1 MPASGTFPARYDR
14 VYWAA
19 NDRLLAPVDDE
30 VVVFTPGGDRVD
42 VIRVPAAAI
51 GSWYTVGKS

>member
-1 MPASGTFPARYDR
+1 

-30 VVVFTPGGDRVD
+30 IVVFTPGGDRVD